1 MEITYNNSI
10 LNDNQRKEWED
21 YINSQIAEYDEGLNL
36 IFQAQKENIHLKDIN
51 PVLYSWINKLYSALK
66 YVTIIYGDILVM
78 HKYYLS
84 TSNNYEKRLFRGK
97 THILLNEG
105 FKKLY
110 GFPGDKHKNKKQNTI
125 WQDIEKILQQISPS
139 KIHDDYTS
147 LTNELEKLSTSFD
160 WWKNERNLE
169 VHLDPD
175 KLVESR
181 MKELNE
187 SKYMMESYEFVK
199 LLEKA
204 KQILYGIHTIYYNQ
218 YSCKKINM

>member
-1 MEITYNNSI
+1 M
-10 LNDNQRKEWED
+10 D
-21 YINSQIAEYDEGLNL
+21 
-36 IFQAQKENIHLKDIN
+36 
-51 PVLYSWINKLYSALK
+51 
-66 YVTIIYGDILVM
+66 
-78 HKYYLS
+78 
-84 TSNNYEKRLFRGK
+84 KRM
-97 THILLNEG
+97 
-105 FKKLY
+105 FKKTEEELQEY
-110 GFPGDKHKNKKQNTI
+110 MTFRKRGFIMKNKKGKGSYSRKDKHKNKKQNTI

-139 KIHDDYTS
+139 KIHDDYRS
-147 LTNELEKLSTSFD
+147 LTNELEKLSTSFE

-204 KQILYGIHTIYYNQ
+204 EQILYGIHTIYYNQ
-218 YSCKKINM
+218 YSSKKINI